1 MKARHT
7 PVRAVPPERL
17 KPEVLK
23 GATIAVDEDAASLT
37 PQEREVLK
45 QFTRAGGTLL
55 TAPPGWNEGAARK
68 EDQITLDEKELKRL
82 DDIWHDVQSMIGRSN
97 LGARLFNVSSMLSNL
112 LSSPD
117 GKQVLIHLV
126 NYANYPVESV
136 TVHVLGDYKQA
147 WLYTPEGTE
156 KKLDVYKVD
165 EGTGIDIAQVSVTA
179 VLRLE

>member
-1 MKARHT
+1 
-7 PVRAVPPERL
+7 
-17 KPEVLK
+17 
-23 GATIAVDEDAASLT
+23 
-37 PQEREVLK
+37 LK

-55 TAPPGWNEGAARK
+55 TAPPGWNQGTAPK
-68 EDQITLDEKELKRL
+68 QDQITLDEKELKRL